1 MEVYVFRK
9 DSWHQILLP
18 VDIESWTQEERQLYG
33 SLVITYEQKGFS
45 KQKSEQLAEACVYSQ
60 KYTGLRYSGELSAV
74 TRK

>member
-18 VDIESWTQEERQLYG
+18 VDIESWTPEERQLYG
-33 SLVITYEQKGFS
+33 SLVLSYQEKGLS
-45 KQKSEQLAEACVYSQ
+45 KQKAEQLAEAFVYQQ
-60 KYTGLRYSGELSAV
+60 KYSGLQYSGELSSI